1 MSVQKVNATVHRM
14 SFVIPVGTKI
24 SEIRKTLFTFLHCEE
39 LHTHVLQRTYLDS
52 FDWRIYSADGVIE
65 EESGTSGLTLRWRN
79 IESNTIYGNTSIN
92 NKIRFAWDLPD
103 CNLRKRLE
111 PILGIRALSPLLR
124 MDCKVHGLIVLN
136 KEKKTVTRL
145 SIEENRILGSA
156 KSKSRKLPAILYV
169 ESVKGYGTVFKEV
182 LQIINQQLALKV
194 DDQGMVR
201 RAMAAVDLQP
211 AAYSSNLNLKLSPE
225 TPIEVVMR
233 NILLRLLEIMKV
245 NERGIKADLDTE
257 FLHDFRVAV
266 RRSRSALGQI
276 KGVLPHKIWDKFNRK
291 FEWLGEITGPTRD
304 LDVYLLK
311 FGAYKNS
318 LPLPVRDDLD
328 PLYYFLGKHRTIEHK
343 KLVVR
348 LKSARY
354 RNTIVS
360 MLAYL
365 KAPLSARTT
374 LPAARCP
381 TFDVANQRIWRM
393 ARRVIKAGEAINTSS
408 PPEDLHELR
417 KSCKKLRY
425 LMEFFQSL
433 YPSDEIEQLI
443 KALKLLQ
450 NQLGKY
456 QDLHVQI
463 ASLAI
468 FRTQMQ
474 SEREAADRTLVAI
487 DIVMQTLEQ
496 RQSQVRKMFK
506 SRFASFA
513 ENKNRVAFRRLFKPK
528 SKRMR
533 VPNEDHCL
541 LQH

>member
-1 MSVQKVNATVHRM
+1 MAVQKVNATVHRM

-24 SEIRKTLFTFLHCEE
+24 SDIRNTLFTFLHCEE
-39 LHTHVLQRTYLDS
+39 LHTHVLQRTYFDS
-52 FDWRIYSADGVIE
+52 FDWRIYSAGGVIE
-65 EESGTSGLTLRWRN
+65 EEFGTNGCTLRWRN
-79 IESNTIYGNTSIN
+79 IVSNAIYGNTSIN
-92 NKIRFAWDLPD
+92 NKIRFAWDLPV
-103 CNLRKRLE
+103 CNLRERLE
-111 PILGIRALSPLLR
+111 PILEIRALLPLLR
-124 MDCKVHGLIVLN
+124 MNCKVHGLIVLN
-136 KEKKTVTRL
+136 KEKKTVARL

-156 KSKSRKLPAILYV
+156 KSKSRKLPAILNV

-194 DDQGMVR
+194 DDQGMVH

-225 TPIEVVMR
+225 TPIEVVRR
-233 NILLRLLEIMKV
+233 NILLRLLEIMEA
-245 NERGIKADLDTE
+245 NEWGIKADLDTE

-276 KGVLPHKIWDKFNRK
+276 KGVLPHKIWDKFNQK

-354 RNTIVS
+354 RNTIAS
-360 MLAYL
+360 MLTYL

-374 LPAARCP
+374 LPAARCS

-393 ARRVIKAGEAINTSS
+393 ARRVIKEGEVINASS

-468 FRTQMQ
+468 FRTQMKAE
-474 SEREAADRTLVAI
+474 SEAADRTLVAI
-487 DIVMQTLEQ
+487 DIIMQTLEQ
-496 RQSQVRKMFK
+496 RQSKVRKMFK
-506 SRFASFA
+506 ARFASFA

-528 SKRMR
+528 NQKEAC
-533 VPNEDHCL
+533 P
-541 LQH
+541 Q

>member
-1 MSVQKVNATVHRM
+1 
-14 SFVIPVGTKI
+14 
-24 SEIRKTLFTFLHCEE
+24 
-39 LHTHVLQRTYLDS
+39 
-52 FDWRIYSADGVIE
+52 
-65 EESGTSGLTLRWRN
+65 
-79 IESNTIYGNTSIN
+79 
-92 NKIRFAWDLPD
+92 
-103 CNLRKRLE
+103 
-111 PILGIRALSPLLR
+111 
-124 MDCKVHGLIVLN
+124 
-136 KEKKTVTRL
+136 
-145 SIEENRILGSA
+145 
-156 KSKSRKLPAILYV
+156 
-169 ESVKGYGTVFKEV
+169 
-182 LQIINQQLALKV
+182 
-194 DDQGMVR
+194 
-201 RAMAAVDLQP
+201 
-211 AAYSSNLNLKLSPE
+211 
-225 TPIEVVMR
+225 MR

-245 NERGIKADLDTE
+245 NERGIRADLDTE

-266 RRSRSALGQI
+266 RRGRSALGQI

-311 FGAYKNS
+311 LGAYKNS

-374 LPAARCP
+374 LPAARSP

-433 YPSDEIEQLI
+433 YPSDDIEQLI

-456 QDLHVQI
+456 QDIHVQI

-487 DIVMQTLEQ
+487 DIVMQTLKQ